1 MEKGKR
7 ERNVHGE
14 LTTPSA
20 ILGKNTLN
28 QLFYEFLLS
37 LSN

>member
-20 ILGKNTLN
+20 ILGKKYIKSIVL
-28 QLFYEFLLS
+28 
-37 LSN
+37 